1 MSFADAKQRFSNRV
15 ADYARY
21 RPAYPAAL
29 YDLLA
34 KHCGLQSDHVIAD
47 IGSGTGLLSK
57 LFLERDNRV
66 YGIEPNAE
74 MRRGGEE
81 FLSSFPKFASV
92 DGSAEATTLPDS
104 SVDFVAVGQAFHWF
118 DTAAAQREFRR
129 ILKPGGWAVVIWQ
142 DRRMQETP
150 FAREYEKV
158 LQRFAVDYKS
168 VKDTYPETEKM
179 GQFFDAGTF
188 QSHQLHNHQDFD
200 WQGLQGR
207 LRSSSYAPTENHAN
221 YRPMIT
227 ELRRVFDAYQENAMV
242 RMDYFAH
249 VYLGRLGRNSR

>member
-1 MSFADAKQRFSNRV
+1 
-15 ADYARY
+15 
-21 RPAYPAAL
+21 
-29 YDLLA
+29 
-34 KHCGLQSDHVIAD
+34 
-47 IGSGTGLLSK
+47 
-57 LFLERDNRV
+57 
-66 YGIEPNAE
+66 
-74 MRRGGEE
+74 
-81 FLSSFPKFASV
+81 
-92 DGSAEATTLPDS
+92 
-104 SVDFVAVGQAFHWF
+104 
-118 DTAAAQREFRR
+118 
-129 ILKPGGWAVVIWQ
+129 VIWQ

-188 QSHQLHNHQDFD
+188 QSHQLNNHQDFD